1 MLRDWSGVCTWVWNS
16 ALEQR
21 QWFYKNYVV
30 RECDDDWWLVYQPR
44 HCYRRHPDGWP
55 PARRRDGA
63 TLSSGRSGPPVWA
76 KGLPRGGKVLAPSG
90 HVVGGQLRQLQEAR
104 ATIPE
109 VAAVPAQVVNSV
121 LYQLDQA
128 YQDAFR
134 RAQEQGRLGLPR
146 YRTFR
151 RVRINLPSYGQTH
164 YLADSGEEVHY
175 LFLTTARGQPKTGA
189 IRVRSHLPLGIR
201 DLGEM
206 QVWEEHGQ
214 WHGSIV
220 LRDPAP
226 RPPGAAEGA
235 IGINRGVVHFATLSN
250 GERLEGFTGEPE
262 LEKWRLHRERG
273 ASRRF
278 RLNNQNNVNRD
289 GRRLPGRRLVRSN
302 SERKVRNKVGKL
314 SAALARMRREE
325 LHLIANDLLDGYHTI
340 CIEDLDIQ
348 QMTRSAHGTI
358 DDPGR
363 NVARRTRLNR
373 RILEKA
379 WGEFARILEYKSE
392 ERGNRVVR
400 VDPKYISRQCPE
412 CGLILDRNPGEHTR
426 VFRCPGCGHIQDVD
440 VVAAR
445 NVLTRGLAAASVP
458 VPGRSQRA
466 LAPPAHRG
474 KR

>member
-1 MLRDWSGVCTWVWNS
+1 M
-16 ALEQR
+16 
-21 QWFYKNYVV
+21 
-30 RECDDDWWLVYQPR
+30 
-44 HCYRRHPDGWP
+44 
-55 PARRRDGA
+55 
-63 TLSSGRSGPPVWA
+63 
-76 KGLPRGGKVLAPSG
+76 
-90 HVVGGQLRQLQEAR
+90 
-104 ATIPE
+104 
-109 VAAVPAQVVNSV
+109 
-121 LYQLDQA
+121 
-128 YQDAFR
+128 
-134 RAQEQGRLGLPR
+134 
-146 YRTFR
+146 
-151 RVRINLPSYGQTH
+151 
-164 YLADSGEEVHY
+164 
-175 LFLTTARGQPKTGA
+175 
-189 IRVRSHLPLGIR
+189 R

-226 RPPGAAEGA
+226 RPAGATEGA

-250 GERLEGFTGEPE
+250 GERLEGFAGEPE

-278 RLNNQNNVNRD
+278 RVNNQNNVNRA

-340 CIEDLDIQ
+340 CLEDLDIQ

-358 DDPGR
+358 DDPGSE
-363 NVARRTRLNR
+363 VARRTRLNR

-379 WGEFARILEYKSE
+379 WGEFARILEYKAE

-412 CGLILDRNPGEHTR
+412 CGVILDRNPSEHTR
-426 VFRCPGCGHIQDVD
+426 VFSCPNCGHVEDVD
-440 VVAAR
+440 VIAAR
-445 NVLTRGLAAASVP
+445 NVLARGLSDARGSTRGKSHRAP
-458 VPGRSQRA
+458 QRA
-466 LAPPAHRG
+466 SDRSS
-474 KR
+474 R